1 MRVVLDRI
9 LRPLGLAVVR
19 RRSPE
24 LLSQHVYPGGWAEYR
39 KTQIFHNKRS
49 VDRVWADDAT
59 LSLIAEDLK
68 AHDLG
73 GSGICH
79 GARNGFE
86 VAWFRANL
94 GGDVIG
100 TDISDTANDLPHMHE
115 WDFHDE
121 NPDWIARFDFVYT
134 NSLDHAMEP
143 DRALKTWANQISPHG
158 RIYVEHSTGGST
170 ARDPFGAHSMIL
182 PYLFFKWGRGHFE
195 LVDVIEIV
203 AKRNNGVRATV
214 FVLQAV

>member
-9 LRPLGLAVVR
+9 LRPFGLAVVK

-24 LLSQHVYPGGWAEYR
+24 PLFQHVYPGGWAEYR
-39 KTQIFHNKRS
+39 KTQIFHNRRS

-73 GSGICH
+73 RNGICH

-94 GGDVIG
+94 CGDVIG
-100 TDISDTANDLPHMHE
+100 TDISDTANDFPHMHE

-121 NPDWIARFDFVYT
+121 NPD
-134 NSLDHAMEP
+134 
-143 DRALKTWANQISPHG
+143 
-158 RIYVEHSTGGST
+158 
-170 ARDPFGAHSMIL
+170 
-182 PYLFFKWGRGHFE
+182 
-195 LVDVIEIV
+195 
-203 AKRNNGVRATV
+203 
-214 FVLQAV
+214 